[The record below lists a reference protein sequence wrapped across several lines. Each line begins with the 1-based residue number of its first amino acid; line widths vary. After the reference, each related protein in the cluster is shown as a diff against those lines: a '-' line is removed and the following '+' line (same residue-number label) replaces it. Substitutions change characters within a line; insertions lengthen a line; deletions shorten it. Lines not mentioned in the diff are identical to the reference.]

1 METTFVASYKPIEV
15 IQLLEAPL
23 GDNELITD
31 LQLLLHAIVPKVR
44 YIMKLSSFTESTSPC
59 SVILRETYQ

>member
-44 YIMKLSSFTESTSPC
+44 YIMKLSSFTGTESTSPS
-59 SVILRETYQ
+59 SVILR